1 MHSPAWQPAHFP
13 PNVLKL
19 KLHQEVYIL
28 LHPTLAG
35 SRCVVSYLSSRWP
48 KLIEVTDPST
58 GKEHTLPRMLF
69 EANNFCPWTRT
80 QFPVRP
86 VD

>member
-1 MHSPAWQPAHFP
+1 MHSPAWQPDHFP
-13 PNVLKL
+13 PHTLKL
-19 KLHQEVYIL
+19 KLHQEVEIIKGR
-28 LHPTLAG
+28 LAG
-35 SRCVVSYLSSRWP
+35 SRCVVSYLSPSR

-58 GKEHTLPRMLF
+58 GAEHVLHRSVF